1 MGVRGG
7 AATLRPGVFFDRDGV
22 LNAAVIRAGHPFPPS
37 TVEELLIDP
46 DAPGAV
52 QRLRDLGFAIVI
64 VTNQPDVARGTTT
77 ARIVEAINE
86 RVATAIRADGV
97 YTCFHDR
104 QDDCECRKPRPGML
118 LTAAAKHRLELGR
131 SYMVGDR
138 WSDIAAGRDARCRT
152 VWIER
157 GYDEQAPTNPDAR
170 CSSLLNACNWIIDD
184 FTK

>member
-1 MGVRGG
+1 
-7 AATLRPGVFFDRDGV
+7 
-22 LNAAVIRAGHPFPPS
+22 
-37 TVEELLIDP
+37 LLIDP